1 VSLAGEYRRQSG
13 WRSGPDIL
21 AALPRLEGAT
31 VLDLGCGVG
40 DQAALLAARG
50 ARVLGFDMNEELLGE
65 ARSRSIAGAVP
76 AAPAGLRPAGLTA
89 WGRRRGEGARG
100 R

>member
-31 VLDLGCGVG
+31 VLGLGCGVG

-50 ARVLGFDMNEELLGE
+50 ARVLGFD
-65 ARSRSIAGAVP
+65 
-76 AAPAGLRPAGLTA
+76 
-89 WGRRRGEGARG
+89 
-100 R
+100 